1 MNIKIRSMQTS
12 DLEKL
17 SLILETDFDN
27 FWNFNILK
35 QELENPNS
43 EYFVALQDDEI
54 VGFAGIWYA
63 VDDIHITNIV
73 TKKAYRN
80 SRNWNKIIRTLN
92 LYSK

>member
-43 EYFVALQDDEI
+43 KYFVALQDDEI

>member
-1 MNIKIRSMQTS
+1 MNIEISSMQIS

-17 SLILETDFDN
+17 SPILETDFDN
-27 FWNFNILK
+27 FWNLNILK

>member
-1 MNIKIRSMQTS
+1 MNIEIRSMQIS

-17 SLILETDFDN
+17 SLILETDFDD
-27 FWNFNILK
+27 FWNYNVFK

-43 EYFVALQDDEI
+43 YYFVALQDDEI

-80 SRNWNKIIRTLN
+80 SRNWNKIIKTLN

>member
-1 MNIKIRSMQTS
+1 VNIKIRSMQTS

>member
-54 VGFAGIWYA
+54 VGFAGIWCA
-63 VDDIHITNIV
+63 IDDIHITNIV

-80 SRNWNKIIRTLN
+80 SRNWNKIIKTLDF
-92 LYSK
+92 YSK